1 MSARK
6 ARVLYQHSQEKS
18 RIFRLLFRKLD
29 DLHELCCDLAVVFPL
44 VGAQA
49 VGAVLDAL
57 GIVAKIAAAAV
68 AQGVKRAIAE
78 QAAEGLRVRAGVA
91 GVILTF
97 LILEKI
103 IMSHKH
109 PLFFAFFL
117 LIWYNPSK
125 GDMICVF

>member
-6 ARVLYQHSQEKS
+6 ARVLYQHSREKS

-29 DLHELCCDLAVVFPL
+29 DLYELCCDLAVVFPL

-57 GIVAKIAAAAV
+57 GIVAEVAAAAV

-78 QAAEGLRVRAGVA
+78 QTVKVSNVGTFMTWKIFALFMRKIRI
-91 GVILTF
+91 IL
-97 LILEKI
+97 
-103 IMSHKH
+103 
-109 PLFFAFFL
+109 
-117 LIWYNPSK
+117 
-125 GDMICVF
+125 